1 MHEIDP
7 AVLEELSSWLR
18 IPSVS
23 ADPAHDADV
32 RAAAQWVCDLVTSAG
47 GTCGL
52 VETGGHPLAVGELA
66 ASRDAAAAP
75 TVLLYGHFDVQP
87 PGERSLWSSDPFE
100 PEVRDGWLYA
110 RGAADDK
117 GQLYALLKAATQL
130 ASEGAL
136 PVNVRVACDG
146 EEETGGHSIVD
157 FLARDERGA
166 DACVIFDSNMVE
178 PDVPAFCLGTRG
190 LVYFHA
196 RVRTGEKDLHS
207 GVFGGA
213 ALNAVNVLVGCL
225 AGLLGTPEPLR
236 AGTADPAD
244 AELESWGHLPPGDR
258 VLAGEGARPADASA
272 GAQFYRR
279 TLASAAVDVH
289 GVAGGEARLV
299 KTVLPVEAEA
309 NVSVRLA
316 PGQDVD
322 AIAAAVERL
331 LREALPPGAE
341 LELERPSSSPAGLV
355 PADSP
360 AIELAAAVFERV
372 LGRRPLLLRT
382 GGTLPIVPA
391 LADRGIPVVLTG
403 FDVPGGNIHSPDE
416 RLLARYVPLGIAVAR
431 QLLIAF
437 QEL

>member
-258 VLAGEGARPADASA
+258 VLAGEGARPADAGA
-272 GAQFYRR
+272 GAQF
-279 TLASAAVDVH
+279 
-289 GVAGGEARLV
+289 
-299 KTVLPVEAEA
+299 
-309 NVSVRLA
+309 
-316 PGQDVD
+316 
-322 AIAAAVERL
+322 
-331 LREALPPGAE
+331 
-341 LELERPSSSPAGLV
+341 
-355 PADSP
+355 
-360 AIELAAAVFERV
+360 
-372 LGRRPLLLRT
+372 
-382 GGTLPIVPA
+382 
-391 LADRGIPVVLTG
+391 
-403 FDVPGGNIHSPDE
+403 
-416 RLLARYVPLGIAVAR
+416 
-431 QLLIAF
+431 
-437 QEL
+437 